1 MDICLLQAFFQ
12 IPVDTGKWMCR
23 MDSPATAKPRETI
36 MNTKWTRATIQDD
49 SITAREE
56 RRSEDDCGCAP
67 IDFTFTPQ
75 ERDVVLLS
83 KLDVIAMK
91 NANRQYTPG
100 LVVIHL
106 DPSELTEQER
116 DRYARFG
123 GVL

>member
-1 MDICLLQAFFQ
+1 MAICLLQAFFQ

-23 MDSPATAKPRETI
+23 MESPATAKPREMR
-36 MNTKWTRATIQDD
+36 MNTKWNHATIQDD
-49 SITAREE
+49 SITDRED
-56 RRSEDDCGCAP
+56 RRAEDDRGCAP

-75 ERDVVLLS
+75 ERDVVLLTQ
-83 KLDVIAMK
+83 LDVIAMK
-91 NANRQYTPG
+91 SANRQYTPG

-116 DRYARFG
+116 DSYARFG